1 MADKKKG
8 HILVV
13 EDDRNSRLLLV
24 DFLSAHGWRVSEAE
38 DGLTAIE
45 LAKKEKFAAVILD
58 LRLPGENGL
67 VVARRLRSQAETAG
81 TPVIVTSAFVDQANK
96 MKAYQAGANFFLG
109 KPVDLEELLHI
120 VQNAVRGVGES

>member
-1 MADKKKG
+1 MADNKKG
-8 HILVV
+8 HILVI
-13 EDDRNSRLLLV
+13 EDDRNSRLLLT
-24 DFLSAHGWRVSEAE
+24 DFLSAHGWRISAAE

-45 LAKKEKFAAVILD
+45 LAKKEKFDAVILD

-67 VVARRLRSQAETAG
+67 VVARRLRSRAETAG
-81 TPVIVTSAFVDQANK
+81 TPIIVTSAFVDQANK

-120 VQNAVRGVGES
+120 VQNAV